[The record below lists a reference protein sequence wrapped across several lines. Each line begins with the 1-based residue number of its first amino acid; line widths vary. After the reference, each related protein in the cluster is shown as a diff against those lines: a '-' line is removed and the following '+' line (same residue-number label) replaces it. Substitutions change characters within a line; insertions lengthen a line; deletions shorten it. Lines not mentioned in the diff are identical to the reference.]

1 MSGGAELLL
10 PSSDPPRGI
19 AVHVDDGDIDFVI
32 KLLRRRVR
40 VLGWLLLLA
49 SVGTHEMSCIAETKR
64 V

>member
-19 AVHVDDGDIDFVI
+19 AVHVVDDDGVIDFVI
-32 KLLRRRVR
+32 KLRRRVR
-40 VLGWLLLLA
+40 VLGWLLPA
-49 SVGTHEMSCIAETKR
+49 SVGTHDMSCIAETKR